1 MQDYHEKIFVSGRH
15 LPNIDPHLEIWHW
28 QISLYLFL
36 GGLAAGIL
44 FFAALF
50 YLLGKEKEMAATVK
64 QATILAPIALIV
76 GLAALFFDLT
86 HKLYVWR
93 LYTTVRFTSP
103 MSWGA
108 WVLLIITPI
117 SILWVFSYYREVYPN
132 LENKLQTFK
141 RLKFLESFEK
151 FLIKNR
157 KYLAIALI
165 PLSVILGI
173 YTGILLS
180 AFNARPLWNNAILG
194 PLFLT
199 SGLSTGAAAILLFS
213 KNSFERKIFSKIDVA
228 LILIE
233 LFLITHMFMG
243 MYAGS
248 QVQLEALQ
256 ILIGGQ
262 YTVMFFVF
270 VVLLGLIIPA
280 ILEFTEVI
288 GFKVPVIAPALLIL
302 IGGFIF
308 RMVMVNAGQLTRYL
322 Y

>member
-1 MQDYHEKIFVSGRH
+1 MQEEIFVSGRH
-15 LPNIDPHLEIWHW
+15 IPKIDPYLEIWHW
-28 QISLYLFL
+28 EISLYLFL

-44 FFAALF
+44 FFTALF
-50 YLLGKEKEMAATVK
+50 YLLKKEDEMPATVK
-64 QATILAPIALIV
+64 YASIIAPIALVI

-93 LYTTVRFTSP
+93 LYTTVRITSP

-108 WVLLIITPI
+108 WVLLIITPL
-117 SILWVFSYYREVYPN
+117 SMLWVFSYYRETYPK
-132 LENKLQTFK
+132 LENKLQVFK
-141 RLKFLESFEK
+141 KFKFLNTFEK
-151 FLIKNR
+151 FIIKNR
-157 KYLAIALI
+157 KYIAYALI
-165 PLSVILGI
+165 PLSIILGV

-213 KNSFERKIFSKIDVA
+213 KNHFERKLISKIDLA
-228 LILIE
+228 LIILE
-233 LFLITHMFMG
+233 LALITHMFMG
-243 MYAGS
+243 MAAGS
-248 QVQLEALQ
+248 QVQLEAMQ

-270 VVLLGLIIPA
+270 VIILGLIVPA
-280 ILEFTEVI
+280 ILELTEVI
-288 GFKVPVIAPALLIL
+288 GFKVPVIVPALLVL
-302 IGGFIF
+302 MGGLIF
-308 RMVMVNAGQLTRYL
+308 RIVMINAGQLTRFL